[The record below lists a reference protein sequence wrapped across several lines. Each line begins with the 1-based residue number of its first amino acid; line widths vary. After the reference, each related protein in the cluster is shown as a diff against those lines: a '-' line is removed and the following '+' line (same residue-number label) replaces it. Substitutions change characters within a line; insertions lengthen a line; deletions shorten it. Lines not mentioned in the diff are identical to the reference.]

1 MANFIFFLITFYLL
15 GLVAGGYITADQEV
29 VDVLQGKSAMYKW
42 RLRTEANES
51 LEELSVS
58 VPLINIL
65 IWDRRNGFVFTNA
78 SEAHQILQAKFSNNL
93 TEFIVIIT
101 PSESDLYECRVR
113 FQNGDNNIVTTARAT
128 IISNSI
134 CKWAC
139 NFS

>member
-1 MANFIFFLITFYLL
+1 MAISYFFSSLYLL
-15 GLVAGGYITADQEV
+15 GLVACGYITANQEV

-42 RLRTEANES
+42 RVRTETNES

-78 SEAHQILQAKFSNNL
+78 SESHQVLQAKFSNNL
-93 TEFIVIIT
+93 TEFIATIK
-101 PSESDLYECRVR
+101 PSESDLYECRVTFR
-113 FQNGDNNIVTTARAT
+113 NGDNNIVTTARAT

-134 CKWAC
+134 CKWVF
-139 NFS
+139 NDS

>member
-1 MANFIFFLITFYLL
+1 
-15 GLVAGGYITADQEV
+15 
-29 VDVLQGKSAMYKW
+29 MYKW